1 MPLAELHC
9 ENFVKKR
16 FLGLNCH
23 LLHLFLF
30 INVLYLIYSRIWLKW
45 GMNCLYS
52 ILIELSVAI
61 FLFLPKLDYFGHLL
75 VAIEDNKVIS
85 FDNCYKYF
93 CPILGKK
100 IYGFFLWERPRG
112 TTWSCKKGSKNG
124 FWDQIAT
131 C

>member
-1 MPLAELHC
+1 MSNDIFLDIENMPLAELHC
-9 ENFVKKR
+9 ENIVKKL

-23 LLHLFLF
+23 LLDLFLF
-30 INVLYLIYSRIWLKW
+30 VNGLFVIYSRICFKC

-75 VAIEDNKVIS
+75 GPIEDKEVIF

-93 CPILGKK
+93 CPKLRKK

-112 TTWSCKKGSKNG
+112 TT
-124 FWDQIAT
+124 
-131 C
+131 